1 MRSKSNNSA
10 KGKMSASPYAF
21 TTTGARPFRSTSWVG
36 SGCLCAVRPSP
47 VRRSSGRSRVHV
59 RVQCN
64 LSPSSSSDDSS
75 DASPNDSED
84 RREDS
89 SSSTGDA
96 SSFSSFAAGPT
107 SATKRRSLSRS
118 TRTKSKAKASAKNKD
133 SSGAAV
139 DGKDESATD
148 GKDGRPLRAVRALGN
163 KRSSDADTD
172 VVFEKKTAAD
182 FIAEGVVDDVD
193 DVSSFA
199 TKDDIRFGIDDL
211 KDPFKEDAQR
221 QDDEEKKLLKEYV
234 GQTVNVTGDAGV
246 KKTLLTVGT
255 GGKVPPGASVKVE
268 YTGKLEDGTI
278 FDSSRNRKGGFSF
291 QLGKGMVIKGWEAAV
306 ATMRIGETAEF
317 TITPTYAYGRRGMPP
332 VIPGNSTLT
341 FEIQVLDAKGGE
353 TEAQVQNVP
362 DFNPDVPRTT
372 DELAARYEVL
382 KKERE
387 EKRKTMTFFDKFYII
402 SPFQSQT
409 GEKPPWWINPN
420 ITFFIVAVF
429 VAAGFYL
436 VLLSGAIHIGYVDH
450 PVDVN
455 IFK

>member
-1 MRSKSNNSA
+1 
-10 KGKMSASPYAF
+10 MSAVPYAF
-21 TTTGARPFRSTSWVG
+21 TTAGTGSFRSSSWVG
-36 SGCLCAVRPSP
+36 NGCVCAVRPSP

-59 RVQCN
+59 PFQCN
-64 LSPSSSSDDSS
+64 LSPSSSSSEDSS
-75 DASPNDSED
+75 DPTPSNSDD
-84 RREDS
+84 RRKES

-96 SSFSSFAAGPT
+96 SSFSSFAVGPS

-118 TRTKSKAKASAKNKD
+118 TRTKSKAKAPAKDEESSKD
-133 SSGAAV
+133 TIAA
-139 DGKDESATD
+139 DEKDESATD
-148 GKDGRPLRAVRALGN
+148 GADGRPLRAVRALGN
-163 KRSSDADTD
+163 KRSSNSDTD

-211 KDPFKEDAQR
+211 KDPFKEDAQK
-221 QDDEEKKLLKEYV
+221 QDDEEKKLLEGYV

-255 GGKVPPGASVKVE
+255 GGKVPPGATVKVE
-268 YTGKLEDGTI
+268 YTGKLEDGTV

-306 ATMRIGETAEF
+306 ATMRTGEIAEF

-372 DELAARYEVL
+372 DEIAARYEVL

-436 VLLSGAIHIGYVDH
+436 VLLSGAIHVGYVDH